1 MFSFNTVGAMTGGMS
16 GGTFFDTMWAIFPW
30 LFGAVVVLIVVIVI
44 ANVRRARKHGL
55 NPMTMQTDVAAR
67 FIKDGVGGSNEG
79 LTDRLVELDRLRAAG
94 AISEQEYAAARS
106 SALNGDGG
114 R

>member
-1 MFSFNTVGAMTGGMS
+1 MFSFNTVGAMTGG
-16 GGTFFDTMWAIFPW
+16 TFFDTMWTIFPW
-30 LFGAVVVLIVVIVI
+30 VFGAVVVLIVVILV

-67 FIKDGVGGSNEG
+67 FIKDGAGASDES
-79 LTDRLVELDRLRAAG
+79 LTDRLKELDRLRAAG
-94 AISEQEYAAARS
+94 AISEPEYAAARS
-106 SALNGDGG
+106 SALNRDGG